1 MKTLCLTVMIA
12 VFLLIC
18 TNRVQAQNTQNK
30 QRERG
35 AVAYDLPRMDDVIIK
50 KDIPYQDIAGSTLKM
65 DIYYPP
71 DFDFE
76 RKIPAIIFI
85 SGAPD
90 SSMVKLV
97 GNPFRK
103 FSQYTSWCKLVAA
116 SGMAAIVYETIDPKN
131 DLISLTEYINSE
143 RVNLS
148 IDKNKLGAFVCSG
161 HTPAAA
167 YNILSASS
175 IFKCGVLYY
184 GFFLPQDF
192 LNITV
197 IESMFKQRGFQKPSA
212 LPDPAL
218 WKKDVPLLIVRA
230 GMEETPYI
238 NQSMQSFVN
247 HAINHNL
254 PITLINYPDGA
265 HGFDAYNDNETTR
278 QIIKTTIEFWKFNL
292 NQ

>member
-1 MKTLCLTVMIA
+1 MKPLKLLLLTCTMV
-12 VFLLIC
+12 LLMPC
-18 TNRVQAQNTQNK
+18 NFKTSAQQNTQTK
-30 QRERG
+30 QREQG
-35 AVAYDLPRMDDVIIK
+35 TVVYDLPRMDDVIIK
-50 KDIPYQDIAGSTLKM
+50 KDIAYKEIATIILKM

-71 DFDFE
+71 DFDFQ
-76 RKIPAIIFI
+76 RKIPVIIFI

-103 FSQYTSWCKLVAA
+103 FGQYTSWCKLVAA

-161 HTPAAA
+161 HTPTAA

-175 IFKCGVLYY
+175 IFRCGVLYY

-192 LNITV
+192 LNISA

-212 LPDPAL
+212 LPDPAV

-230 GMEETPYI
+230 GMDEIPYI

-247 HAINHNL
+247 HAIM
-254 PITLINYPDGA
+254 NYNF
-265 HGFDAYNDNETTR
+265 H
-278 QIIKTTIEFWKFNL
+278 
-292 NQ
+292 

>member
-1 MKTLCLTVMIA
+1 MKAFCLTTMIV
-12 VFLLIC
+12 VFLLLC
-18 TNRVQAQNTQNK
+18 TNGIQAQSTQNK

-35 AVAYDLPRMDDVIIK
+35 SVVIDLPRMNDVIIK
-50 KDIPYQDIAGSTLKM
+50 KDIPYQDIVDSTLKM

-71 DFDFE
+71 DFDFQ

-103 FSQYTSWCKLVAA
+103 FNQYTSWCKLVAA

-148 IDKNKLGAFVCSG
+148 IDKNKLGSFVCSG
-161 HTPAAA
+161 HTPTAA
-167 YNILSASS
+167 YHILSASS
-175 IFKCGVLYY
+175 IFRCGVLYY

-192 LNITV
+192 LNIST

-212 LPDPAL
+212 LPDPAV

-230 GMEETPYI
+230 GMDETPYL
-238 NQSMQSFVN
+238 NQSMKSFVN
-247 HAINHNL
+247 HAINQNL
-254 PITLINYPDGA
+254 PITVINYANGV
-265 HGFDAYNDNETTR
+265 HGFDVYTDNETSR
-278 QIIKTTIEFWKFNL
+278 EIIKKTLEFWKFYL
-292 NQ
+292 KQ